1 VRIGIARRDKIYDM
15 SETPQSQ
22 TKTPAVPAGSASS
35 ATGVAG
41 QSAGQSAGHHAATG
55 TGPKIHRVCI
65 GCNNM
70 FEVTMD
76 NYEAKHC
83 STCHK
88 G

>member
-1 VRIGIARRDKIYDM
+1 VGGGADRIGVAHRDKIHGM
-15 SETPQSQ
+15 SETPQPQ
-22 TKTPAVPAGSASS
+22 TKSPAASAPSAPAGHAAS
-35 ATGVAG
+35 
-41 QSAGQSAGHHAATG
+41 HHATG

>member
-1 VRIGIARRDKIYDM
+1 M
-15 SETPQSQ
+15 TETQSPQPPPHAAEA
-22 TKTPAVPAGSASS
+22 KPAGKAAS
-35 ATGVAG
+35 
-41 QSAGQSAGHHAATG
+41 
-55 TGPKIHRVCI
+55 KIHRVCI

-83 STCHK
+83 PACHK

>member
-1 VRIGIARRDKIYDM
+1 VSDTQPGGH
-15 SETPQSQ
+15 SQ
-22 TKTPAVPAGSASS
+22 HSGASKP
-35 ATGVAG
+35 GEKPPV
-41 QSAGQSAGHHAATG
+41 
-55 TGPKIHRVCI
+55 KIHRVCI

-76 NYEAKHC
+76 QVDQKHC

>member
-1 VRIGIARRDKIYDM
+1 M
-15 SETPQSQ
+15 SETPQ
-22 TKTPAVPAGSASS
+22 TPAKPPAPA
-35 ATGVAG
+35 AAG
-41 QSAGQSAGHHAATG
+41 QAGNHHATG

>member
-1 VRIGIARRDKIYDM
+1 MRQRGQAAKQAARQLLRAKM
-15 SETPQSQ
+15 PRMTETQAPQPPSHAAEA
-22 TKTPAVPAGSASS
+22 KPAGKS
-35 ATGVAG
+35 
-41 QSAGQSAGHHAATG
+41 
-55 TGPKIHRVCI
+55 GPKIHRVCI

-83 STCHK
+83 PACHK

>member
-1 VRIGIARRDKIYDM
+1 M
-15 SETPQSQ
+15 SEPQPSQ
-22 TKTPAVPAGSASS
+22 HPAHAETKPDGKPA
-35 ATGVAG
+35 
-41 QSAGQSAGHHAATG
+41 
-55 TGPKIHRVCI
+55 PKIHRVCI

-83 STCHK
+83 SACHK

>member
-1 VRIGIARRDKIYDM
+1 M
-15 SETPQSQ
+15 SEALPDENTPE
-22 TKTPAVPAGSASS
+22 KKPD
-35 ATGVAG
+35 
-41 QSAGQSAGHHAATG
+41 AAPPLV
-55 TGPKIHRVCI
+55 GPPPKAKIHRVCI

-83 STCHK
+83 PNCHK

>member
-1 VRIGIARRDKIYDM
+1 M
-15 SETPQSQ
+15 SDTQQAQHSQ
-22 TKTPAVPAGSASS
+22 PAGASKSAEKTPV
-35 ATGVAG
+35 
-41 QSAGQSAGHHAATG
+41 
-55 TGPKIHRVCI
+55 KIHRVCI

-76 NYEAKHC
+76 HIDAKHC

>member
-1 VRIGIARRDKIYDM
+1 M
-15 SETPQSQ
+15 NETQQ
-22 TKTPAVPAGSASS
+22 TEHSD
-35 ATGVAG
+35 
-41 QSAGQSAGHHAATG
+41 HAAPKPG
-55 TGPKIHRVCI
+55 EKSPVKIHRVCI

-76 NYEAKHC
+76 HIDAKHC

>member
-1 VRIGIARRDKIYDM
+1 M
-15 SETPQSQ
+15 SETHTTKEETP
-22 TKTPAVPAGSASS
+22 KTPDGKPK
-35 ATGVAG
+35 
-41 QSAGQSAGHHAATG
+41 
-55 TGPKIHRVCI
+55 PKIHRVCI

-83 STCHK
+83 PACHK